1 MCARYADAMSTRSGV
16 GIKDG
21 GVPSRTYETVVMTD
35 PGSTMTALEVPFDPK
50 PVFGKVRAPVR
61 VTVGT
66 HTFRST
72 IAAMGGP
79 CFVPLRR
86 SNREAAGVAGGQ
98 RVRVTLTLD
107 TEPRVV
113 AMPTDLRA
121 ALRRAGA
128 AALAAWKSMAYTHQ
142 REHAEAIEGAK
153 KPETRRRRIEQ
164 CVAAMRE
171 RAERSATKREAHA
184 GRARATRPVAPGA
197 PTRAKPRLPARSK
210 ASGSARAS
218 PPRRAAR
225 PSS

>member
-1 MCARYADAMSTRSGV
+1 
-16 GIKDG
+16 
-21 GVPSRTYETVVMTD
+21 MTD

-86 SNREAAGVAGGQ
+86 SNREAAGVTGGQ

-113 AMPTDLRA
+113 VIPSDLRA
-121 ALRRAGA
+121 ALTRAGP
-128 AALAAWKSMAYTHQ
+128 AALAAWKTMAYTHQ

-153 KPETRRRRIEQ
+153 KPETRQRRIEG

-171 RAERSATKREAHA
+171 RAERSAAKGKPHA
-184 GRARATRPVAPGA
+184 ETPRATRPVAPGV
-197 PTRAKPRLPARSK
+197 PTRAKPRPRARS
-210 ASGSARAS
+210 AGAGSAKAV

-225 PSS
+225 RSS